1 MSAIPNFFISCVDM
15 HATFSEQGSLN
26 INFNATFVWWI
37 RALKAMISNVKVL
50 EETGKKLKYC
60 QLIYSRRGRVER
72 VFISFATRLKS
83 LQKELHQLA
92 IAAESYLEVRLSLY
106 TFKAYY

>member
-1 MSAIPNFFISCVDM
+1 MSVIPNFFLPCVDM

-26 INFNATFVWWI
+26 IVFNATFVWWI
-37 RALKAMISNVKVL
+37 RTLKAMISDVEVL

-72 VFISFATRLKS
+72 VFISFAIRLKS

-92 IAAESYLEVRLSLY
+92 ISAASYLEVRLYSHSRY
-106 TFKAYY
+106 II